1 MTLVKNEYE
10 LNQALRVLEN
20 YTASRDMK
28 FYAVYMEVNVK
39 DNVLADKY
47 LQFIEDENGQKIWK
61 QGSQKDNQDIAI
73 KNIVKRQIK
82 LLQDTLEAHG
92 GNIRYFSKVSNS
104 S

>member
-47 LQFIEDENGQKIWK
+47 LQFIEDEKHTGYYIKCADGYQLIGKITLPASHDGLPILGLYKGLSGAFNNQNGITH
-61 QGSQKDNQDIAI
+61 I
-73 KNIVKRQIK
+73 
-82 LLQDTLEAHG
+82 
-92 GNIRYFSKVSNS
+92 F
-104 S
+104 